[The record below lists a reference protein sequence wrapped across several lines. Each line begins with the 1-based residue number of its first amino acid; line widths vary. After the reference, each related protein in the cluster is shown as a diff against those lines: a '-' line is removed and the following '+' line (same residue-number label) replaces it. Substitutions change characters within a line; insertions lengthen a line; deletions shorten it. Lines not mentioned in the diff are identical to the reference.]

1 MFAGASHILVY
12 FFCLWQNIQVYA
24 FLLLHIKVLL
34 GKRRIDMSNRDDEY
48 YDREDRNDRRPPRDD
63 RYDDYDDYEDR
74 PVRKKS
80 SQGASSQGTRR
91 TSSSGRSQGSRPASR
106 SNGASRNGSGRS
118 GAARK
123 SSGRPSQSGR
133 RPSKKKKNQTKA
145 IALLVGEILI
155 ACILVLVAYTL
166 FFKVDVTKVGKVNMD
181 EEVISQSINET
192 VAENEQMSGYTNI
205 ALFGVDARDG
215 ELTKNTRSD
224 TIIIASINNENGQ
237 IKLCSVY
244 RDTYLNLSNDSYT
257 KCNAAYAEGG
267 PEQAISMLNMN
278 LDMDIKN
285 FITIGFRG
293 LTDVVDAL
301 GGVPIEVT
309 DAEIPHL
316 NNYQSTMASELGLKY
331 TPVNSAGLQTL
342 NGLQAT
348 AYCRIRYTAGD
359 DFRRAER
366 QRTVLMACLDKAKGM
381 SFSQLEDVANKTFNE
396 TYTSLD
402 LTEILALLK
411 NIANYEVVDNN
422 GFPEESMRA
431 TGTIG
436 KKGSCVIPSDLSSN
450 VKWLHEFLF
459 DDSEYTVSPDVQKYS
474 DKIKSDT
481 DPYLN

>member
-1 MFAGASHILVY
+1 
-12 FFCLWQNIQVYA
+12 
-24 FLLLHIKVLL
+24 
-34 GKRRIDMSNRDDEY
+34 MSNRDDEY
-48 YDREDRNDRRPPRDD
+48 YDRNDRDDRRPSRDD
-63 RYDDYDDYEDR
+63 RYNDDYDDYDDR
-74 PVRKKS
+74 PVRRS
-80 SQGASSQGTRR
+80 SQG
-91 TSSSGRSQGSRPASR
+91 SSSGRSSR
-106 SNGASRNGSGRS
+106 GGSGRS
-118 GAARK
+118 SSGRSSSSRPSSSRSGASRSSGQARN
-123 SSGRPSQSGR
+123 SSGRPSQSGNR
-133 RPSKKKKNQTKA
+133 RPRKKKNQTKA

-155 ACILVLVAYTL
+155 ACVLIYVAYTL

-224 TIIIASINNENGQ
+224 TIIIASINNANGE

-359 DFRRAER
+359 DFKRAER

-381 SFSQLEDVANKTFNE
+381 DFSKLEEVANKTFNE

-422 GFPEESMRA
+422 GFPEESMRL

>member
-1 MFAGASHILVY
+1 MG
-12 FFCLWQNIQVYA
+12 
-24 FLLLHIKVLL
+24 
-34 GKRRIDMSNRDDEY
+34 NRDDEY
-48 YDREDRNDRRPPRDD
+48 YERDNRRSSQRSSRDD
-63 RYDDYDDYEDR
+63 RYRDDRRRDMYEDDYDYDER
-74 PVRKKS
+74 PVRRRS
-80 SQGASSQGTRR
+80 SESYERSATASRGGSRSGAGSR
-91 TSSSGRSQGSRPASR
+91 SGSRPSGSRPSGSRQGSRSGNGGSR
-106 SNGASRNGSGRS
+106 GG
-118 GAARK
+118 
-123 SSGRPSQSGR
+123 
-133 RPSKKKKNQTKA
+133 KKKKNQTLG
-145 IALLVGEILI
+145 IVLVISEILV
-155 ACILVLVAYTL
+155 ACILLFAAYQV
-166 FFKVDVTKVGKVNMD
+166 FFKVDVTKVGKVNMN
-181 EEVISQSINET
+181 EEVINNSINEG
-192 VAENEQMSGYTNI
+192 VADNQEMKGYTNI
-205 ALFGVDARDG
+205 ALFGVDSREG
-215 ELTKNTRSD
+215 ELTKKTRTD
-224 TIIIASINNENGQ
+224 TIIIASINNSNGD

-278 LDMDIKN
+278 LDMDIED

-309 DAEIPHL
+309 DAEISHL
-316 NNYQSTMASELGLKY
+316 NNYQATMAQELKLNY
-331 TPVNSAGLQTL
+331 TPVQSAGLQTL

-366 QRTVLMACLDKAKGM
+366 QRTVLMACLEKAKGM
-381 SFSQLEDVANKTFNE
+381 SYSQLETVANKAFGE

-402 LTEILALLK
+402 LEEILALLK

-436 KKGSCVIPSDLSSN
+436 KKGSCVVAVDLESN
-450 VKWLHEFLF
+450 VKWLHQFLF
-459 DDSEYTVSPDVQKYS
+459 EDSEYTVSEDVKKYS

-481 DPYLN
+481 SSYLN

>member
-1 MFAGASHILVY
+1 
-12 FFCLWQNIQVYA
+12 
-24 FLLLHIKVLL
+24 
-34 GKRRIDMSNRDDEY
+34 MSNRDDEY
-48 YDREDRNDRRPPRDD
+48 YDRNDRDDRRPSRDD
-63 RYDDYDDYEDR
+63 RYNDDYDDR
-74 PVRKKS
+74 PMRRS
-80 SQGASSQGTRR
+80 SQE
-91 TSSSGRSQGSRPASR
+91 SSSGRSSR
-106 SNGASRNGSGRS
+106 GGSGRS
-118 GAARK
+118 SSGRSSSSRPSSSRSGASRSSGQAGK
-123 SSGRPSQSGR
+123 SSGRPSQSGNR
-133 RPSKKKKNQTKA
+133 RPRKKKNQTKA

-155 ACILVLVAYTL
+155 ACVLIYVAYTL

-224 TIIIASINNENGQ
+224 TIIIASINNANGE

-359 DFRRAER
+359 DFKRAER

-381 SFSQLEDVANKTFNE
+381 DFSKLEEVANKTFNE

-402 LTEILALLK
+402 LTEILTLLK
-411 NIANYEVVDNN
+411 NIANYEVVGNN
-422 GFPEESMRA
+422 GFPEESMRL